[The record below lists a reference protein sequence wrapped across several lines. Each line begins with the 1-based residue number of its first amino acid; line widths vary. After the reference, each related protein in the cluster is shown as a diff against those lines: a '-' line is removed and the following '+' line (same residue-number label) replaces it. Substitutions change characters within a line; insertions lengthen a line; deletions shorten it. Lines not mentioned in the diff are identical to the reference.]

1 MNRRRTNRLL
11 AVIPLFLTLATN
23 AVSMDSFQGYFPDE
37 GFVPDEK
44 TAATIATIIWESMH
58 GKAKRKEKYI
68 INLEDNIWHIRG
80 RFFLEIDKNTG
91 EILNG
96 DGFGY
101 IFPDEQSAISIA
113 EAVWEPIYGKQ
124 IRKSKPYVACL
135 KDGIWYVTGSPPKF
149 FSIFPMAGWEPYIEI
164 DGKTGRIL
172 KVYHTK

>member
-1 MNRRRTNRLL
+1 MSLRKINRLL
-11 AVIPLFLTLATN
+11 AMTSLFLIITTS
-23 AVSMDSFQGYFPDE
+23 AVCMDNFQGYIPDE

-58 GKAKRKEKYI
+58 GEPSRGEKYI
-68 INLEDNIWHIRG
+68 INLEGNVWHIKG
-80 RFFLEIDKNTG
+80 RFILEIDKNTG

-96 DGFGY
+96 EGFGY
-101 IFPDEQSAISIA
+101 MVPDEQSAISIA

-135 KDGIWYVTGSPPKF
+135 KDGIWYVTGSPPK
-149 FSIFPMAGWEPYIEI
+149 SIFPIAGGEPYIEI
-164 DGKTGRIL
+164 DRETGRIL